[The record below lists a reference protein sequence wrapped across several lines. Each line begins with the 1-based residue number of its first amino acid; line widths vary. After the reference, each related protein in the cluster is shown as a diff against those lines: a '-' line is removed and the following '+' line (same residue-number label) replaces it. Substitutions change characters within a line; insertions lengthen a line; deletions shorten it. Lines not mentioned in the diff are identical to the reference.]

1 MKKHEIIGLFVLM
14 IISTIYSLS
23 LLEAEVK
30 QITSNPQIKI
40 VVEGKYNQTLTFDK
54 APTVEAVFKQLNIKN
69 IYGFDDKTVLPT
81 RTVFYIPEGENLISL
96 NKATKEQ
103 LMTIKGIGVKTADKI
118 IEYRQKTPFCTIED
132 ITKISGIGQKTYLR
146 IRGLLCL

>member
-23 LLEAEVK
+23 LPEAEVK

-81 RTVFYIPEGENLISL
+81 RTVFYIPGGENLISL

>member
-23 LLEAEVK
+23 LPEAEVK

>member
-14 IISTIYSLS
+14 IISTIYSLN
-23 LLEAEVK
+23 LPEAEVK

-81 RTVFYIPEGENLISL
+81 RTVFF
-96 NKATKEQ
+96 K
-103 LMTIKGIGVKTADKI
+103 
-118 IEYRQKTPFCTIED
+118 
-132 ITKISGIGQKTYLR
+132 
-146 IRGLLCL
+146 

>member
-23 LLEAEVK
+23 LPEAEVK

-132 ITKISGIGQKTYLR
+132 ITKISGI
-146 IRGLLCL
+146 I

>member
-23 LLEAEVK
+23 LPETEVK
-30 QITSNPQIKI
+30 QITSNSQIKI

>member
-1 MKKHEIIGLFVLM
+1 MKKHEVIGLLLLM
-14 IISTIYSLS
+14 IVSTVYSLS
-23 LLEAEVK
+23 LPESEVK

-40 VVEGKYNQTLTFDK
+40 IVEGKYNQTLTFDQ
-54 APTVEAVFKQLNIKN
+54 APTIEDIFKQLKIKN
-69 IYGFDDKTVLPT
+69 IYGFDDKTVLSA

-103 LMTIKGIGVKTADKI
+103 LMTIKGIGPKTAEKI
-118 IEYRQKTPFCTIED
+118 IEYRQKTPFCTIEE
-132 ITKISGIGQKTYLR
+132 ITKVSGIGQKTYLK

>member
-1 MKKHEIIGLFVLM
+1 MYLD
-14 IISTIYSLS
+14 ISTIYSLN
-23 LLEAEVK
+23 LPEAEVK

>member
-23 LLEAEVK
+23 LPETEVK

-54 APTVEAVFKQLNIKN
+54 APTVEAVFKRLNIKN

>member
-23 LLEAEVK
+23 LPEAEVK

-69 IYGFDDKTVLPT
+69 IYGFYDKTVLPT

>member
-23 LLEAEVK
+23 LPEAEVK

-132 ITKISGIGQKTYLR
+132 ITKISGIGQKTYLK

>member
-1 MKKHEIIGLFVLM
+1 MKKHEVIGLLLLM
-14 IISTIYSLS
+14 IVSTVYSLS
-23 LLEAEVK
+23 LPESEVK

-40 VVEGKYNQTLTFDK
+40 IVEGKYNQTLTFDQ
-54 APTVEAVFKQLNIKN
+54 APTIEDIFKQLKIKN
-69 IYGFDDKTVLPT
+69 TYGFDDKTVLPA

-103 LMTIKGIGVKTADKI
+103 LMTIKGIGPKTAEKI
-118 IEYRQKTPFCTIED
+118 IEYRQKTPFCTIEE
-132 ITKISGIGQKTYLR
+132 ITKVSGIGQKTYLK

>member
-14 IISTIYSLS
+14 IISTIYSLN
-23 LLEAEVK
+23 LPEAEVK

-54 APTVEAVFKQLNIKN
+54 APTVEAVFKRLNIKN

>member
-23 LLEAEVK
+23 LPETEVK

>member
-23 LLEAEVK
+23 LPETEVK
-30 QITSNPQIKI
+30 QIISNPQIKI
-40 VVEGKYNQTLTFDK
+40 VVEGKYNQTLTFNK

-103 LMTIKGIGVKTADKI
+103 LITIKGIGAKTADKI

>member
-23 LLEAEVK
+23 LPEAEVK

-103 LMTIKGIGVKTADKI
+103 LMTIKGIGVETADKI

>member
-23 LLEAEVK
+23 LPETEVK

-118 IEYRQKTPFCTIED
+118 IEHRQKTPFCTIED

>member
-23 LLEAEVK
+23 LPETEVK

-132 ITKISGIGQKTYLR
+132 ITKISVIGQKTYLR

>member
-1 MKKHEIIGLFVLM
+1 MKKHEVIGLLLLM
-14 IISTIYSLS
+14 IVSTVYSLS
-23 LLEAEVK
+23 LPESEVK

-40 VVEGKYNQTLTFDK
+40 IVEGKYNQTLTFDQ
-54 APTVEAVFKQLNIKN
+54 APTIEDIFKQLKIKN
-69 IYGFDDKTVLPT
+69 IYGFDDKTVLPA

-103 LMTIKGIGVKTADKI
+103 LMTIKGIGPKTAEKI
-118 IEYRQKTPFCTIED
+118 IEYRQKTPFCTIEE
-132 ITKISGIGQKTYLR
+132 ITKVSGIGQKTYLK

>member
-1 MKKHEIIGLFVLM
+1 MKKHEVIGLLLLM
-14 IISTIYSLS
+14 IVSTIYSLS
-23 LLEAEVK
+23 LPESEVK
-30 QITSNPQIKI
+30 QITSDPQIKTI
-40 VVEGKYNQTLTFDK
+40 VEGKYNQTLTFDK
-54 APTVEAVFKQLNIKN
+54 APTIEAVFKKLDIKN
-69 IYGFDDKTVLPT
+69 IYGFDNKTVLPA
-81 RTVFYIPEGENLISL
+81 RTVFFIPEGDNLISL

-103 LMTIKGIGVKTADKI
+103 LMMIKGIGPKTADKI

>member
-14 IISTIYSLS
+14 IISTIYSLN
-23 LLEAEVK
+23 LPEAEVK